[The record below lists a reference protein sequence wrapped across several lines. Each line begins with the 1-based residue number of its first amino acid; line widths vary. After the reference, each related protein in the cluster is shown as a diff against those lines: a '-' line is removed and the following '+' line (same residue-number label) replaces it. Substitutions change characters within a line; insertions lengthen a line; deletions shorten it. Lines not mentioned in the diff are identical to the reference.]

1 MAGALPNGI
10 RTSDLKSRVLN
21 LAQTSVFQV
30 KLNPPPQV
38 VGLINT
44 RGFNFNADSPNVE
57 LLCESVD
64 LPGTSLQTFQ
74 SDNNYAGVTEDI
86 VDRREYGRRLR
97 MSFYV
102 DRNYKVFDM
111 FDGWIDYISN
121 QIRTDGYRSEFASYR
136 MNYPVTYR
144 GQVYITKFEK
154 EGYGTSNMYTLIG
167 AYPISINQVPLSYG
181 NSQIMQYTV
190 TFAYLRYVRD
200 KFTWK
205 QADPSNSL
213 LSNFSTL
220 SAEVRAAFNSGNP
233 NLRQALEIDENGNT
247 KPGTAN

>member
-1 MAGALPNGI
+1 
-10 RTSDLKSRVLN
+10 
-21 LAQTSVFQV
+21 
-30 KLNPPPQV
+30 
-38 VGLINT
+38 
-44 RGFNFNADSPNVE
+44 
-57 LLCESVD
+57 
-64 LPGTSLQTFQ
+64 
-74 SDNNYAGVTEDI
+74 
-86 VDRREYGRRLR
+86 
-97 MSFYV
+97 
-102 DRNYKVFDM
+102 
-111 FDGWIDYISN
+111 
-121 QIRTDGYRSEFASYR
+121 